1 MEKISK
7 GSFWDK
13 FTLVQKLV
21 MEIVIAAIVLFLCNW
36 FIYYQV
42 NRTFLEMD
50 SIYKSNVS
58 LTKLSEAFDNIHH
71 SVYEYLTV
79 KNSNTLENY
88 YRCEMEFRGLIS
100 GLNEKNIDYS
110 MKLLEKNIRSMS
122 ETYLSITNEAI
133 LAKRGRNVEK
143 YRSLY
148 EEADRLY
155 RYIHYYIYDLNSQQ
169 FKQNANSYGNLQ
181 HGMKYMEVMS
191 SIILMIVMVVEVFL
205 LILTTKDIVAPLKDL
220 ADTSYLVGQGNFHV
234 KVPMTNAKDEIGIVT
249 KAFNKM
255 VDSLEDYMRKTRES
269 MEKEQH
275 MMEQKLLMEAHLKE
289 AQLKYY
295 QSQIN
300 PHFLFNSL
308 NVGAQ
313 LAMLE
318 DAERTCLFIEKMADF
333 FRYNVKKSSED
344 ATLQEE
350 IEAVNHYIYILNVR
364 FSGDIEYESHIDKRA
379 LSYRVPS
386 MILQPLIENAVNHG
400 IRNIEW
406 KGKIWLTVEKRD
418 QTLFI
423 SVKDNGVGM
432 TRELIDEV
440 MSGKREEKQGMEES
454 TGIGLNNVKS
464 RLELYYGTGNIM
476 TMESEGANKGTEII
490 LSIPV
495 QTKEEM

>member
-1 MEKISK
+1 MEKISR
-7 GSFWDK
+7 GFFWDK

-21 MEIVIAAIVLFLCNW
+21 MEIVIAASVLFLCNW

-58 LTKLSEAFDNIHH
+58 LTKLSESFDNIHH
-71 SVYEYLTV
+71 SLYEYLTV

-88 YRCEMEFRGLIS
+88 YRCEMEFRGLLS
-100 GLNEKNIDYS
+100 DLNDKRLDHS
-110 MKLLEKNIRSMS
+110 MKLLEKNIRAMS
-122 ETYLSITNEAI
+122 ETYLSITNESI

-143 YRSLY
+143 YRNLY

-155 RYIHYYIYDLNSQQ
+155 GYIHYYIYDLNSQQ

-181 HGMKYMEVMS
+181 YGMKYMEVMS
-191 SIILMIVMVVEVFL
+191 SVILMIVMIVEVFL

-255 VDSLEDYMRKTRES
+255 VDSLEDYMKKTRES

-350 IEAVNHYIYILNVR
+350 IEAVDHYIYILNVR

-406 KGKIWLTVEKRD
+406 KGKIWLTIEKRD
-418 QTLFI
+418 QLLFI
-423 SVKDNGVGM
+423 SIKDNGVGM
-432 TRELIDEV
+432 TKECIEEV
-440 MSGKREEKQGMEES
+440 MLGKREEKQGIEES

-476 TMESEGANKGTEII
+476 TMESEGKNKGTEVK
-490 LSIPV
+490 LTIPI
-495 QTKEEM
+495 